1 MTAIRTAPAR
11 IYVYDIGTVLTALS
25 PERANGSAEWINGF
39 LANTIHNFEIVTVV
53 GVTNAMVE
61 LGHVREYQTQTK
73 AIQELW
79 RRLWFP
85 CEISGSCVVLRRVG
99 SSLWIITYD
108 PVNVKQIHKKDYL

>member
-1 MTAIRTAPAR
+1 MNSIRTAPAQ
-11 IYVYDIGTVLTALS
+11 IYVYDIGSVLNALS

-53 GVTNAMVE
+53 GVSNPAVE
-61 LGHVREYQTQTK
+61 LGHVREYQEQTA

-85 CEISGSCVVLRRVG
+85 CEVSGSCVLLRRVG
-99 SSLWIITYD
+99 HSLWMITYD
-108 PVNVKQIHKKDYL
+108 PVQVEHIHKKDYL